1 MKLKYAVVF
10 ERTPNNYSAYAPD
23 LPGCISAAK
32 TWDDIQVSIRE
43 AIEFHIA
50 GINEDGDLIP
60 EPMLSVAEAAA
71 YHNDTVASSTEWDG
85 ETELVAVVAVEV
97 NAGAEPMAAEHLM
110 QT

>member
-10 ERTPNNYSAYAPD
+10 ERTPNNYSAYAQD
-23 LPGCISAAK
+23 LPGYISAAK

-71 YHNDTVASSTEWDG
+71 YHNDTVASSTECDG
-85 ETELVAVVAVEV
+85 ETELVAVVAVEADV
-97 NAGAEPMAAEHLM
+97 APLATAG
-110 QT
+110 